1 MEQIENEFYLTGD
14 EATAMLGVKRA
25 TLYAYVSRG
34 MLRSYRKGVGR
45 ERLYRRADV
54 EALLK
59 VRPDAPSPRQAAET
73 PAPPQVAETPPS
85 YEAPPADDRTLR
97 DVTLPNA
104 DTWAGDH

>member
-1 MEQIENEFYLTGD
+1 MEQIEGEIYLSGD

-54 EALLK
+54 EALLA
-59 VRPDAPSPRQAAET
+59 VRPDAPSPRQ
-73 PAPPQVAETPPS
+73 VAEAPAA
-85 YEAPPADDRTLR
+85 YEPPAEDRTLR
-97 DVTLPNA
+97 DVSLPNA

>member
-1 MEQIENEFYLTGD
+1 MEQIEGEMYLTGD

-59 VRPDAPSPRQAAET
+59 VRPDAPSPRQVAEAPSSQQIAET
-73 PAPPQVAETPPS
+73 PSS
-85 YEAPPADDRTLR
+85 YEASPADDRTLR

>member
-1 MEQIENEFYLTGD
+1 MQEIEGETYVTGD

-34 MLRSYRKGVGR
+34 VLRSYRKGVGR

-54 EALLK
+54 EALLT
-59 VRPDAPSPRQAAET
+59 VRADAPSPRQVAE
-73 PAPPQVAETPPS
+73 APPP

-97 DVTLPNA
+97 DVSLPNA

>member
-1 MEQIENEFYLTGD
+1 MEQIEGELYLSGD

-34 MLRSYRKGVGR
+34 ILRSYRKAVGR

-54 EALLK
+54 EALLA
-59 VRPDAPSPRQAAET
+59 VRPDAPSPRQAAE
-73 PAPPQVAETPPS
+73 APSSRQVAEAPVA

-97 DVTLPNA
+97 DVSLPNA